1 MRRQHLHLLSTRIS
15 ARMIYSANVFGT
27 IKIAKKNLWATRL
40 MFEFP
45 SSVNGYTPAILA
57 LMFVT
62 IYFLLVLLMTRPG
75 DPQRVSVTRYQPPFG
90 VSPGV
95 TAWLVERNLARAIAA
110 ALVNMSAKGCV
121 KIEQHSDLCS
131 IAQLQSEFS
140 PTLEREE
147 SVLSYNLFQE
157 YDRFS
162 FRELSPELIRAV
174 RIFQVTLKDT
184 GYFSSNAALS
194 FPSWIVSSVG
204 VVLALANTHFWS
216 NANIGIASIVLA
228 TFVSFVVGVAALRGT
243 AGKIATRLPGST
255 APQRPWT
262 GGDNRALRYFCIS
275 LAGIALFGM
284 LSSTTTAVLIFGFLV
299 VNGFFFHS
307 LQGLTP
313 TGREVLAQLLDYRK
327 YLSEVDADVISRL
340 HVSDHVPA
348 QLTLEDAFAVAL
360 HLDLGWG
367 EQFVTSITDV
377 VERAALSEH

>member
-1 MRRQHLHLLSTRIS
+1 
-15 ARMIYSANVFGT
+15 
-27 IKIAKKNLWATRL
+27 

-45 SSVNGYTPAILA
+45 SSVNDYTPAILA

-95 TAWLVERNLARAIAA
+95 AAWLVERNLARAIAA

-174 RIFQVTLKDT
+174 RIFQLTLKET
-184 GYFSSNAALS
+184 RYFWSNAALS
-194 FPSWIVSSVG
+194 FPSWIVSGLG

-216 NANIGIASIVLA
+216 HANIGLTSIVLG

-243 AGKIATRLPGST
+243 AGKIATLLPGGT

-262 GGDNRALRYFCIS
+262 GADNRALQYFCIS
-275 LAGIALFGM
+275 LAGIALFGV
-284 LSSTTTAVLIFGFLV
+284 LSSTTAAVLIFGFLV

-307 LQGLTP
+307 LQVLTP

-377 VERAALSEH
+377 VERAALSEHESSG